1 MIHLST
7 AMHFTVSSSPSGLVQ
22 LLRISSRFM
31 GGQSQSCDLEIRLRL
46 IGDYLS
52 VAFIASFYGATVDNV
67 KVSSSQT
74 SNLKSLRY

>member
-1 MIHLST
+1 MIHPST

-22 LLRISSRFM
+22 LLSISSRFM

-52 VAFIASFYGATVDNV
+52 VAFIASFYGATVG
-67 KVSSSQT
+67 QRQ
-74 SNLKSLRY
+74 SNQFSNK